1 MMQLRPSCPEDQVA
15 IMALINAVYHEYG
28 DCLCLE
34 NADRDLLDI
43 DTYYRRSAYSGVS
56 IWKRPCVAVLGVH
69 SLCTGPLLGHTPT
82 ACIALSFGLIL
93 VLRGPMCSL
102 RALASNA
109 RVASGLWT
117 TAAYR
122 IKSIFSS
129 STCRQGG

>member
-1 MMQLRPSCPEDQVA
+1 
-15 IMALINAVYHEYG
+15 
-28 DCLCLE
+28 
-34 NADRDLLDI
+34 
-43 DTYYRRSAYSGVS
+43 
-56 IWKRPCVAVLGVH
+56 VAVLGVH

-109 RVASGLWT
+109 RVTSCLWT